1 MWNNTLRILKIFN
14 KVWLVGRLTTEKSH
28 QKAILFKYVLYAT
41 GSRRGVA
48 RVTGHP
54 LVQQQRAR
62 GALARHAA
70 TRRAAA
76 ARHARAARACR
87 ARRGHGRSHQT
98 VLTAHYAPIILY
110 SIIVQTI
117 TYIVYA
123 I

>member
-1 MWNNTLRILKIFN
+1 MKKHLHLH
-14 KVWLVGRLTTEKSH
+14 LPKSH
-28 QKAILFKYVLYAT
+28 QKPILFKYVLSVT

-54 LVQQQRAR
+54 LVQQRGAR
-62 GALARHAA
+62 GALAHHAAARRAAVARHAA

-76 ARHARAARACR
+76 ARHARAARAGR
-87 ARRGHGRSHQT
+87 ACGGHGRSHQT